1 MPATHSNATAT
12 KKASSPT
19 RAPRKPPRR
28 TRTTAPDA
36 LALLKDDHKR
46 VDALFQRFAKL
57 KEDGEQKAAL
67 VENICGEL
75 TIHTTLEEDV
85 FYPAV
90 RGAIGDDDLMDEAAV
105 QHESARTLISEIMRM
120 SPGDVYYD
128 AKVAVLGEYI
138 RHHVKE
144 EQEQMFRKVRAAN
157 VDLKAFT
164 DEFYFKLTGAHLQ
177 PVLDT
182 LVYLKRE
189 TEVWFEITTLL
200 IPGLNDSDRE
210 IDEMTTWVVDR
221 LGPDVP
227 MHFTAFHPDY
237 KMRDIPPTPPATLTR
252 ARSMAR
258 TNGVRYAYTG
268 NVHDES
274 GGSTF
279 CHVCSQLL
287 IGRDWYRLTRWNLTD
302 DGRCRHC
309 NTQCAGVFDGP
320 AGTWGRRRKP
330 VRLAAHA

>member
-157 VDLKAFT
+157 VDLKALGAAMAARKKELAEGT
-164 DEFYFKLTGAHLQ
+164 DAPG
-177 PVLDT
+177 D
-182 LVYLKRE
+182 
-189 TEVWFEITTLL
+189 LL
-200 IPGLNDSDRE
+200 
-210 IDEMTTWVVDR
+210 
-221 LGPDVP
+221 
-227 MHFTAFHPDY
+227 H
-237 KMRDIPPTPPATLTR
+237 
-252 ARSMAR
+252 
-258 TNGVRYAYTG
+258 
-268 NVHDES
+268 
-274 GGSTF
+274 
-279 CHVCSQLL
+279 
-287 IGRDWYRLTRWNLTD
+287 RLT
-302 DGRCRHC
+302 
-309 NTQCAGVFDGP
+309 
-320 AGTWGRRRKP
+320 
-330 VRLAAHA
+330 